1 MSRAQFVVGIDL
13 GTTHCALAAAR
24 LEHPQVHLLRIPQ
37 LTAPG
42 EVQELELLPSFIYL
56 PLAGELADNER
67 KLPWGTAE
75 HIIGQYARRRGE
87 KSPNRLVASA
97 KSWVCHNAVNR
108 RAAIL
113 PWSAPDSEPHVS
125 PYQAQVSYLAHL
137 ERAWYAKYPEAPLA
151 DQDVVVTVP
160 ASFDEGA
167 RALTSEAAQEAGLGA
182 VRLLEEPQAA
192 FYDYLGALTEV
203 NQKSDRLS
211 QLPNTLDS
219 AQLILVVDMGG
230 GTTDLTLLRTVSS
243 GAMDG
248 SRLPMIERIA
258 VGGHLLLGGDNMDAA
273 LAVFALQ
280 KAKLERPED
289 ATVWSG
295 LIHSARDAKERLLAA
310 DAPAEAIISYQ
321 GRGSRLIGST
331 KSIVVTRD
339 EALLLLRDGCFP
351 RTGPSDVAERT
362 ARAGLTSLG
371 LPYVSDTAVP
381 RHVCSF
387 LRRHAVSAEQ
397 AGATV
402 KDGLPRPDLLLLNG
416 GVFKAPALID
426 RLQEVFTGW
435 YDEGPPTLLQHTSLE
450 AAVAL
455 GAVRSGL
462 ARHGLGATIGGGAA
476 KAYYIGVEHNG
487 TTRALCIAP
496 RHLNEG
502 TRLTIPEQ
510 LFELRLNEPVAF
522 PLFAYTGDRL
532 DAVGAWVDITQS
544 KAGDA
549 LEALAPL
556 RTLLRGKKTTEGK
569 EKATVR
575 ETTLAVSLESFL
587 DESGALHLELV
598 SAELPPRRFKL
609 EFAVF
614 ERPAPVVQPGD
625 DVSASAPMEPQDPP
639 DPRAEQAARSLI
651 SAFSSSSE
659 ERVASL
665 RLDLEEQLGPRG
677 QWSGATCRVL
687 LDACLSVESQ
697 RSQSAAFELN
707 WLRQVSWT
715 LRPGFGCEGDAE
727 RMKKLWSL
735 QASGPVVPSKTN
747 WGEWWIMW
755 RRVAAGLD
763 GEMQKQLL
771 MQVRPS
777 LWPRGKSSQG
787 AQLQGIV
794 EMMRMVAAL
803 ERIDQVDKVEAGVL
817 FIQQVKKL
825 GSYWPLGRVGARAL
839 FHGPASAVVAVKWAE
854 TWIEQLL
861 LLDLNKAEGATFAI
875 ASLARVTGDSARD
888 VNPELRNRVAERL
901 TAAGA
906 PPTWVDMVLRASE
919 LDQSDFKSVL
929 GDSLPA
935 GLRLHCS

>member
-1 MSRAQFVVGIDL
+1 MKRAQFVVGIDL

-24 LEHPQVHLLRIPQ
+24 LEHPQVFLLRIAQ

-42 EVQELELLPSFIYL
+42 EVQELELLPSFMYL
-56 PLAGELADNER
+56 PLVGELTDTER
-67 KLPWGTAE
+67 ELPWGPAE
-75 HIIGQYARRRGE
+75 HIIGKYARRRGQV
-87 KSPNRLVASA
+87 SPNRLVASA

-137 ERAWYAKYPEAPLA
+137 ERAWRTKYPEAPLA
-151 DQDVVVTVP
+151 EQDVVVTVP

-192 FYDYLGALTEV
+192 FYDYLGALAEQ
-203 NQKSDRLS
+203 NQKPAGLS
-211 QLPNTLDS
+211 QPPNTLDG
-219 AQLILVVDMGG
+219 AKLILVVDMGG

-248 SRLPMIERIA
+248 SGLPTIERIA

-280 KAKLERPED
+280 KAKLPRPED

-331 KSIVVTRD
+331 KSVVITRD
-339 EALLLLRDGCFP
+339 EALTLLLDGCFP
-351 RTGPSDVAERT
+351 RTSPDEVGERT

-387 LRRHAVSAEQ
+387 LRRHALSAEQ

-416 GVFKAPALID
+416 GVFKAPALIE
-426 RLQEVFTGW
+426 RLQEVFAGW
-435 YDEGPPTLLQHTSLE
+435 YDEGPPALLQHTSLE
-450 AAVAL
+450 TAVAL

-462 ARHGLGATIGGGAA
+462 ARHGLGTTIGGGTA

-487 TTRALCIAP
+487 ATRALCIAP
-496 RHLNEG
+496 RHVAEG
-502 TRLTIPEQ
+502 TRITIPDQ

-522 PLFAYTGDRL
+522 PLFAYTGDRP
-532 DAVGAWVDITQS
+532 DAAGAWVDIAQS
-544 KAGDA
+544 KEADA

-556 RTLLRGKKTTEGK
+556 RTLLRGNKN
-569 EKATVR
+569 AAIR
-575 ETTLAVSLESFL
+575 ETSLAVSLESFL
-587 DESGALHLELV
+587 DESGDLHLELV

-614 ERPAPVVQPGD
+614 EQPARVESVEDFG
-625 DVSASAPMEPQDPP
+625 SATASTEVEDPA
-639 DPRAEQAARSLI
+639 DPRAAQAAYLLTT
-651 SAFSSSSE
+651 AFSSGSE
-659 ERVASL
+659 ERVGSL
-665 RLDLEEQLGPRG
+665 RLDLEEMLGPRG

-687 LDACLSVESQ
+687 FDACLSVETQ
-697 RSQSAAFELN
+697 RSQSALFELT
-707 WLRQVSWT
+707 WLRHVSWT
-715 LRPGFGCEGDAE
+715 LRPGFGSAGDKE
-727 RMKKLWSL
+727 RMARLWSL
-735 QASGPVVPSKTN
+735 QAFGPAVPNKAN

-763 GEMQKQLL
+763 GEMQKELL
-771 MQVRPS
+771 IKVRPS
-777 LWPRGKSSQG
+777 LWPQGKSSPG
-787 AQLQGIV
+787 EQLQGIV

-803 ERIDQVDKVEAGVL
+803 ERIDQADKVKAGAL
-817 FIQQVKKL
+817 FIEQVKKL

-839 FHGPASAVVAVKWAE
+839 FHGAPSAVVDARWAE

-861 LLDLNKAEGATFAI
+861 LLDLSKAEGATFAL
-875 ASLARVTGDSARD
+875 ASMARLTGDSARD
-888 VNPELRNRVAERL
+888 VDPQLRNRVVERL

-919 LDQSDFKSVL
+919 LDRGDLKSVL
-929 GDSLPA
+929 GDSLPP
-935 GLRLHCS
+935 GLRLRASS